1 MTENKSNR
9 KIYDRPL
16 SDVIDIRP
24 EGVLCGSDGTTGSS
38 EGPMDGSNS
47 DL

>member
-24 EGVLCGSDGTTGSS
+24 EGMLCQSGLNGGST
-38 EGPMDGSNS
+38 EGMDGSNS

>member
-16 SDVIDIRP
+16 SEVIDIRP
-24 EGVLCGSDGTTGSS
+24 EGMLCQSGLNGSS
-38 EGPMDGSNS
+38 EGNMDGSNS

>member
-24 EGVLCGSDGTTGSS
+24 EGVLCGSDLSGGS
-38 EGPMDGSNS
+38 EGSMNGSNS